1 MAMNENR
8 RFVRGRGSGGVIL
21 IILCIL
27 APTAAT
33 ATDLYVSDTSLEAN
47 LRTGAGGGHRIIAM
61 LKAGTPVNFLREDN
75 GWLEVELGDGKTGW
89 ILKRYMTERPPW
101 RITAEKLVK
110 KNAALEADLA
120 REKEDHASIA
130 VEHGQLREQL
140 KVKTESLA
148 TLQEK
153 YDVLRRGSAKYLD
166 LKKAHE
172 SLISQSKQD
181 KAMAKSLKEDNVELK
196 FSRNVRWFLSGAGV
210 LAFGLLVGMS
220 MGGRRRSTPS
230 FYR

>member
-8 RFVRGRGSGGVIL
+8 RFARRRGWLEVIL
-21 IILCIL
+21 IVLCIL
-27 APTAAT
+27 SPVAVTAS
-33 ATDLYVSDTSLEAN
+33 DLYVSDTSLEAN
-47 LRTGAGGGHRIIAM
+47 LRSGAGGSHRIIAM
-61 LKAGTPVNFLREDN
+61 LKAGTPVTFLNEEK
-75 GWLEVELGDGKTGW
+75 GWVEVKLEDGKTGW

-101 RITAEKLVK
+101 RITAEKLAK
-110 KNAALEADLA
+110 KKAALQANLA
-120 REKEDHASIA
+120 REKEAHASIA
-130 VEHGQLREQL
+130 SEHRQLREQM
-140 KVKTESLA
+140 KIKTKSLA

-153 YDVLRRGSAKYLD
+153 YDVLRRGSAKYLE

-172 SLISQSKQD
+172 SLINQSKQD
-181 KAMAKSLKEDNVELK
+181 NAMAKSLKEDNVELK

-220 MGGRRRSTPS
+220 MGGKRRSTPS